1 MAFSIDSKVG
11 ELLDNS
17 TTSQI
22 LEKHLPG
29 IGKHPQIG
37 MARGF
42 ALVTAAKYSGGFISQ
57 ETLNKI
63 DSDLRLSAL
72 IEN

>member
-1 MAFSIDSKVG
+1 MGYSIDSKVG

-17 TTSQI
+17 STSQI

-29 IGKHPQIG
+29 INKHPQIG

-42 ALVTAAKYSGGFISQ
+42 ALVTAAKYAGGLISQ
-57 ETLNKI
+57 EALKKI
-63 DSDLRLSAL
+63 DSDLRSLG
-72 IEN
+72 N